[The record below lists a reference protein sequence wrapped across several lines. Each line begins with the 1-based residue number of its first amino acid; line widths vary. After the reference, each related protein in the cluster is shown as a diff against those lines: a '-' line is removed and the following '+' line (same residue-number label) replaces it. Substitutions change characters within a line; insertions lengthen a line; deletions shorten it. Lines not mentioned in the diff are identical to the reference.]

1 MIETVEGRNG
11 INSGSHDDGQKQEVM
26 SGKYII
32 TDQSR
37 SRS

>member
-11 INSGSHDDGQKQEVM
+11 INGGSHGDGQKQEVV
-26 SGKYII
+26 SGKFII